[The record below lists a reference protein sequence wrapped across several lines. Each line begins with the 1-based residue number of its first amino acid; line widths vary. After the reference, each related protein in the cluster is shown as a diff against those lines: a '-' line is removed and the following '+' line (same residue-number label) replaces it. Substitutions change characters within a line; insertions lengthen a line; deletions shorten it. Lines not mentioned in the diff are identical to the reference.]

1 MPKKDEVV
9 KNVSIVN
16 GEGCKFKDAPQK
28 LIVQRLQENA
38 VLPAFA
44 TDGSMC
50 FDLHAVEP
58 GTVTVYSGRAYTF
71 STGLAFQIPEGYG
84 MEIYGRSGLGF
95 KNGVRLSN
103 CTACIDGDYRKEVK
117 IRLQNDSY
125 EPYTVL
131 PGERIAQARLV
142 KLVPT
147 EIVEGEV
154 EDTDR
159 GGFGSTGKL

>member
-1 MPKKDEVV
+1 MPKEDEV
-9 KNVSIVN
+9 KNVAVADGVATAIK
-16 GEGCKFKDAPQK
+16 EIPQK

-58 GTVTVYSGRAYTF
+58 GSVTVYSGRAYTF

-117 IRLQNDSY
+117 IRLQNDSC

-142 KLVPT
+142 KLVQT

>member
-1 MPKKDEVV
+1 MPKEDEV
-9 KNVSIVN
+9 KNVAVADGVVTTIK
-16 GEGCKFKDAPQK
+16 EIPQK

-58 GTVTVYSGRAYTF
+58 GSVTVYSGLAYTF

-95 KNGVRLSN
+95 ANGVRLSN

-117 IRLQNDSY
+117 IRLHNDSC

-147 EIVEGEV
+147 DLVEGVV
-154 EDTDR
+154 EATGR